1 MRKVD
6 LTFDIGMDMGVILS
20 LRTKVTSLYQE
31 MQILRKLNH
40 KHILRWYGM
49 INSKVSVSLLM
60 EYMKVGS
67 IYDLISRQGALQE
80 KVISKFCKEILEG
93 LAYLHEKKIVHR
105 NLKCS
110 NILLDDWNNCKLTGF
125 CMSKQ
130 AENIT
135 PISGRFDEI
144 ASAYWMSPECLTGNK
159 YGWETDIWSLGCT
172 LLEMLNTKPPYGESS
187 RAAAISSIVNR
198 ILIPTFPPGT
208 TNHCMEFVKV
218 CLQKE
223 PRHRPSA
230 KDLLDYKFISMQ
242 NEY

>member
-1 MRKVD
+1 
-6 LTFDIGMDMGVILS
+6 
-20 LRTKVTSLYQE
+20 
-31 MQILRKLNH
+31 
-40 KHILRWYGM
+40 
-49 INSKVSVSLLM
+49 
-60 EYMKVGS
+60 
-67 IYDLISRQGALQE
+67 
-80 KVISKFCKEILEG
+80 
-93 LAYLHEKKIVHR
+93 
-105 NLKCS
+105 
-110 NILLDDWNNCKLTGF
+110 
-125 CMSKQ
+125 MSKQ

-135 PISGRFDEI
+135 PISGRYDEI

-172 LLEMLNTKPPYGESS
+172 LLEMLNTEPPYGQYSL
-187 RAAAISSIVNR
+187 AAAMSSIVNR